1 MRQDRKLLCY
11 SESDFNK
18 LMDAWKWKDGPAP
31 GTSII
36 SIGSLNEKSVHR
48 FESSLNVFN
57 LDVDDVGPVWWDE
70 KGYTYDDAQDDFF
83 NHADSMHSVMFNLD
97 DGTHI
102 MNFAEAEHLYM
113 FIDLAV
119 KREDDIIV
127 HCSAGI
133 SRSQA
138 VVRYIYDCYPE
149 INWHTR
155 EANPC
160 ITPNQHIVLMLKRV
174 FYIKEYGDG
183 PAPLP
188 PSKYKQPVT
197 VKVIEYTDKATG
209 EKYKRARL
217 TIGPERSGNYI
228 ELNHLDLS
236 ELYDDV
242 EDAMKEMNC
251 VKLNR
256 L

>member
-1 MRQDRKLLCY
+1 MKPERKLLCY

-18 LMDAWKWKDGPAP
+18 LMDAWQWKDGPAP
-31 GTSII
+31 GTSVI
-36 SIGSLNEKSVHR
+36 SIGSINEESVHR

-57 LDVDDVGPVWWDE
+57 LDVDDVGPVWWE
-70 KGYTYDDAQDDFF
+70 KEGYTYDDAQDDYF
-83 NHADSMHSVMFNLD
+83 NHGDSQHSVMFNLD
-97 DGTHI
+97 NGTHI

-113 FIDLAV
+113 FIHLAV
-119 KREDDIIV
+119 EREDDIIV
-127 HCSAGI
+127 HCGAGI

-138 VVRYIYDCYPE
+138 VVRYILDSYPE

-155 EANPC
+155 ESNPC
-160 ITPNQHIVLMLKRV
+160 IVPNMHIVLMLKRV
-174 FYIKEYGDG
+174 FYIKEYGGG

-217 TIGPERSGNYI
+217 QIEPEGYGPYM
-228 ELNHLDLS
+228 ELNRLDLS

-256 L
+256 I